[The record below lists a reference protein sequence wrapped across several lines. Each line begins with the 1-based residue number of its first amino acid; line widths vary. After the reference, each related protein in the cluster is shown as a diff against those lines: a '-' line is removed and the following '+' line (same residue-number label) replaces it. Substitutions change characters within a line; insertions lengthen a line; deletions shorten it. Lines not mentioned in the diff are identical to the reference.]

1 MRPNLCAALA
11 ASLTLSFLAQLY
23 ARTSVVDAGTAL
35 RLDLD
40 ALVQRSDVALEGRVL
55 AKSARVGDHG
65 RVETEYVV
73 RVARTFVGAPIVERT
88 IRLPEGVM
96 PDGSGTLIP
105 GMPTLVPG
113 EDVLLFL
120 TVGNDTGLGMR
131 MGLAKGKLR
140 VVADAAGRRRLV
152 REQGDLELVGKNGGL
167 GRRSDEVGALD
178 NAESIARIEA
188 AAAAKKTAKPADPS
202 QPPAKSPSTGNGD
215 KR

>member
-11 ASLTLSFLAQLY
+11 ASISLSFLTYLH
-23 ARTSVVDAGTAL
+23 ARTSVVEAGTAL

-73 RVARTFVGAPIVERT
+73 RVGRTFVGAPISERT
-88 IRLPEGVM
+88 IRLPGGVM

-105 GMPTLVPG
+105 GMPALAPG

-120 TVGNDTGLGMR
+120 TVENDHGLR
-131 MGLAKGKLR
+131 LPVGLAQGKLR
-140 VVADAAGRRRLV
+140 VVVDAAGVRRLV
-152 REQGDLELVGKNGGL
+152 REQDGLELVSPNGGL
-167 GRRSDEVGALD
+167 ARRADDVAALD
-178 NAESIARIEA
+178 YAETIARIEA
-188 AAAAKKTAKPADPS
+188 AAAAKKAAKPAEAPKG
-202 QPPAKSPSTGNGD
+202 QPRSGD